1 MSFPPAI
8 IAVPIEI
15 APAAGL
21 TGKGSFST
29 KEEQIVS

>member
-8 IAVPIEI
+8 VAVPGEI
-15 APAAGL
+15 APVAGS
-21 TGKGSFST
+21 TGKGSFSM